1 MSASPLTSHAHP
13 SQKPVVLLALLL
25 GVVPLLSHWSGQ
37 GHWVPLLTQIMIFA
51 LAALSLDLVLG
62 IGGLVSFGHAA
73 FIGLGAYTTGILL
86 KEGYGDTFLSLP
98 LSMLVCALFA
108 YLTGLVA
115 LKTRDVVFIMITLA
129 FSQMVFFATQS
140 LYRYG
145 GDDGLTLPMRAPFLG
160 QSLFGNKILFYYFT
174 MACLLL
180 CLAGLIRLVQSRFGR
195 VLLGARDNEIRMAA
209 LGYDV
214 FRVRLAAY
222 TLSGMIAGLAGFLIA
237 NQTEFVSPAY
247 ASWQRSGDLIFMVIL
262 GGVGSLWGAVAG
274 AFTFLLLEESLSGLT
289 EHWKVIF
296 GPMIILFVLF
306 SRGGLAR
313 LHDLFPS
320 HKNGGRSDG

>member
-1 MSASPLTSHAHP
+1 MSGSDRLAQAHP
-13 SQKPVVLLALLL
+13 SQKPVVLLALVL
-25 GVVPLLSHWSGQ
+25 GVIPVLSMWSGQ
-37 GHWVPLLTQIMIFA
+37 NHWVPLLTQIMIFA

-73 FIGLGAYTTGILL
+73 FIGLGAYTTGILV
-86 KEGYGDTFLSLP
+86 KEGMGDTLLALP

-115 LKTRDVVFIMITLA
+115 LKTRGVVFIMITLA

-145 GDDGLTLPMRAPFLG
+145 GDDGLTLPMRTPFLG
-160 QSLFGNKILFYYFT
+160 QSIFTNKMIFYYFAW
-174 MACLLL
+174 ACLLL
-180 CLAGLIRLVQSRFGR
+180 CLSGLIRLVQSRFGR
-195 VLLGARDNEIRMAA
+195 VLLGSRDNEIRMAA

-214 FRVRLAAY
+214 FNVRLAAY
-222 TLSGMIAGLAGFLIA
+222 TLSGMIAGISGFLIA

-274 AFTFLLLEESLSGLT
+274 AFAFLLLEEGLSGLT

-296 GPMIILFVLF
+296 GPMIIVFVLF

-313 LHDLFPS
+313 LS
-320 HKNGGRSDG
+320 HLLSSKKAGERSHG

>member
-1 MSASPLTSHAHP
+1 MSNPSQMAQAHP
-13 SQKPVVLLALLL
+13 SQKPVWVLALVLAL
-25 GVVPLLSHWSGQ
+25 VPAVSLWSGHT
-37 GHWVPLLTQIMIFA
+37 HWIPLLTQIMIFA

-73 FIGLGAYTTGILL
+73 FIGLGAYTTGILV
-86 KEGYGDTFLSLP
+86 KEGMGDTVLALP
-98 LSMLVCALFA
+98 SSMLVCALFA

-115 LKTRDVVFIMITLA
+115 LKTRGVVFIMITLA

-160 QSLFGNKILFYYFT
+160 QPLFANKIVFYYFT
-174 MACLLL
+174 WACLLL
-180 CLAGLIRLVQSRFGR
+180 CLAGLTRLVQSRFGR

-214 FRVRLAAY
+214 FQIRLAAY

-274 AFTFLLLEESLSGLT
+274 AFAFLLLEEGLSGLT

-313 LHDLFPS
+313 LHDLLPS
-320 HKNGGRSDG
+320 PQKGERPHG

>member
-1 MSASPLTSHAHP
+1 MSGANLMAQAHP
-13 SQKPVVLLALLL
+13 SQRPVWVLACLLA
-25 GVVPLLSHWSGQ
+25 VMPFLSHISGQ
-37 GHWVPLLTQIMIFA
+37 AHWVPLLTQIMIFA

-73 FIGLGAYTTGILL
+73 FIGLGAYTTGILV
-86 KEGYGDTFLSLP
+86 KEGVGDTLLALP

-115 LKTRDVVFIMITLA
+115 LKTRGVVFIMITLA

-160 QSLFGNKILFYYFT
+160 HPIFANKIGFYYFT
-174 MACLLL
+174 AACLLL
-180 CLAGLIRLVQSRFGR
+180 CLYGLTRLVQSRFGR

-214 FRVRLAAY
+214 FQVRLAAY
-222 TLSGMIAGLAGFLIA
+222 TLSGMIAGLSGFLIA

-274 AFTFLLLEESLSGLT
+274 AFAFLLLEEGLSGLT

-296 GPMIILFVLF
+296 GPMIIVFVLF

-313 LHDLFPS
+313 LHALLPRPKPEGQS
-320 HKNGGRSDG
+320 HD

>member
-1 MSASPLTSHAHP
+1 MSGSDRLAQAHP
-13 SQKPVVLLALLL
+13 SQKPVVLLALVL
-25 GVVPLLSHWSGQ
+25 GVIPVLSVWSGQ
-37 GHWVPLLTQIMIFA
+37 NHWVPLLTQIMIFA

-73 FIGLGAYTTGILL
+73 FIGLGAYTTGILV
-86 KEGYGDTFLSLP
+86 KEGMGDTLLALP
-98 LSMLVCALFA
+98 LSMLVCAVFA

-115 LKTRDVVFIMITLA
+115 LKTRGVVFIMITLA

-145 GDDGLTLPMRAPFLG
+145 GDDGLTLPMRTPFLG
-160 QSLFGNKILFYYFT
+160 QSLFANKIIFYYFVW
-174 MACLLL
+174 ACLLL
-180 CLAGLIRLVQSRFGR
+180 CLSGLIRLVQSRFGR
-195 VLLGARDNEIRMAA
+195 VLLGSRDNEIRMAA

-214 FRVRLAAY
+214 FNVRLAAY
-222 TLSGMIAGLAGFLIA
+222 TLSGMIAGISGFLIA

-274 AFTFLLLEESLSGLT
+274 AFAFLLLEEGLSGLT

-296 GPMIILFVLF
+296 GPMIIVFVLF

-313 LHDLFPS
+313 LPNLLSNKKTGERSHD
-320 HKNGGRSDG
+320 